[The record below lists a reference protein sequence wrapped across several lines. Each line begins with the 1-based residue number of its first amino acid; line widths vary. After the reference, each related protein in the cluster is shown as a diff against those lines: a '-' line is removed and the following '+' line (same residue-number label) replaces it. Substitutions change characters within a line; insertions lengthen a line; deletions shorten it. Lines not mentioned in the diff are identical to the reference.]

1 MSNKPDTYYVPAQ
14 SSWPIVG
21 AFALFLVAVGA
32 GMTVQGTQSDGAVGT
47 LGGIILAVG
56 MLFCFTCLQGGSV
69 TSSLNPLPEN
79 TARKSLVH
87 SDKG

>member
-1 MSNKPDTYYVPAQ
+1 MSNKPETYYVPAQ

-56 MLFCFTCLQGGSV
+56 MLFLLYMLAGWFSNVITE
-69 TSSLNPLPEN
+69 SLTGKYSAQIL
-79 TARKSLVH
+79 SLIH
-87 SDKG
+87 I